1 MAQIGETVKYGAY
14 GECEIYDRREEFL
27 GGRTREFF
35 ILRQKANTAAT
46 IYVPVEKADAFRQ
59 VKKALTLDEVKAL
72 ILSDGTYVDWKD
84 DDKVRDAKFRQ
95 AYERADVREIAGIL
109 KNIIAR
115 QAELK
120 ATKKKMRATDLNAAK
135 ICEKILYDEL
145 SRSVDVKPEEISA
158 LITGQLEPKAKQ

>member
-1 MAQIGETVKYGAY
+1 MANVGETVKYGAY
-14 GECEIYDRREEFL
+14 GECEIFDRREEFL

-46 IYVPVEKADAFRQ
+46 IYVPVEKADSFRQ
-59 VKKALTLDEVKAL
+59 VKDALTVDEVKAL
-72 ILSDGTYVDWKD
+72 IASEESYVDWKD
-84 DDKVRDAKFRQ
+84 DDKVRDLKFRQ
-95 AYERADVREIAGIL
+95 AFARADIREIAGIL

-145 SRSVDVKPEEISA
+145 SRSIDVKPEDISA
-158 LITGQLEPKAKQ
+158 LMSGSIEPKAKQ